1 MDYQENPVADNS
13 HYIPEL
19 VPGILQ
25 PLEINE
31 IMEDPK
37 TDEWLSMVDIEA
49 IVQQA
54 EQSTSNLDP
63 KVSKEMNHFPS
74 PTKKQT
80 LDEFKTCTFSASTR
94 KKANWA
100 ACIFE

>member
-63 KVSKEMNHFPS
+63 KVRNEVFFISN
-74 PTKKQT
+74 QT
-80 LDEFKTCTFSASTR
+80 
-94 KKANWA
+94 ANSG
-100 ACIFE
+100 